1 MKKMV
6 WFLVA
11 LCATLSLPALS
22 FAETVTI
29 VGTGDGVSIL
39 KGIGAAFTAAN
50 PEVTIDIPESIG
62 SGGGIKAVGADE
74 YKVARV
80 ARKIKDKEKPLGLTY
95 LPYAKVPV
103 VFFVNPGVGVTNL
116 TARQAVDIYSG
127 KITDWQE
134 VGGKAGNIRVVRRE
148 DGDSSLEVLQKTF
161 PGFKDITIT
170 EKSKTALKTPEMVEL
185 VTKKEGTIGFGPLDV
200 ATAHKLSVVSIDGVS
215 PTQEGY
221 PSVGVMAFVFKEAN
235 NTDGIKKFL
244 EFATSETAHDLIKQA
259 GGLPPM

>member
-11 LCATLSLPALS
+11 LCALLSLSTSAL
-22 FAETVTI
+22 AETVTI

-50 PEVTIDIPESIG
+50 PDVTIDIPESIG

-74 YKVARV
+74 FKVARV
-80 ARKIKDKEKPLGLTY
+80 AREIKDKEKPLGLTY

-103 VFFVNPGVGVTNL
+103 VFFVHPGVGVTNL
-116 TARQAVDIYSG
+116 TAQQVVDIYSG
-127 KITDWQE
+127 KVTDWQA
-134 VGGKAGNIRVVRRE
+134 VGGKGGNIRVVRRE

-161 PGFKDITIT
+161 PGFKAITIT
-170 EKSKTALKTPEMVEL
+170 EKSKTALKTPEMIEL

-200 ATAHKLSVVSIDGVS
+200 ATANKLAVVNIDGVT
-215 PTQEGY
+215 PVQAGY
-221 PSVGVMAFVFKEAN
+221 PSVGVMAFVYKEAN
-235 NTDGIKKFL
+235 NTGGIKKFL
-244 EFATSETAHDLIKQA
+244 EFATSASSHEIIKQA
-259 GGLPPM
+259 GCLPPM